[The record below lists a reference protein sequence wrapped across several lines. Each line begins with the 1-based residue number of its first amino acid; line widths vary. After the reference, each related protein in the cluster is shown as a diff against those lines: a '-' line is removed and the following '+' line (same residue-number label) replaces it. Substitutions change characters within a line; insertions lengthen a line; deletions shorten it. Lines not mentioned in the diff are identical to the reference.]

1 VREHKT
7 FRSGANSQL
16 RGSVGLPD
24 DWQTFTAHY
33 DEIADAVVLRVK
45 TRFEEPVRESP
56 TVELVAPCPACT
68 DGARRARVCVPA
80 LRCPQA
86 EGQAMKRRAPL
97 LASMAMHIIQQLG
110 GRLWSK
116 QRDILNAV
124 FGSSRK
130 RICVVKSC
138 TGAGKSHVA
147 AYIAWA
153 WLLSGHGRL
162 VVTTA
167 PSQRQVNGA
176 VWNEMRII
184 ARRMEKAG
192 VSIGGSLAPKA
203 ANYEGPHGRRAI
215 GYSTDSATN
224 FAGWHSPGGTLVII
238 DDAQGLDE
246 EAWSTILGTVTGEN
260 DRILAIANPL
270 SPSGTFYALCTTV
283 GGDAVERI
291 TISAFDTPNLEDG
304 PRDHRRH
311 GHEGAGRIDPRC
323 RRRRVAIVEGARA
336 SASSPTPTTWR
347 SCRCRG
353 SRRRMT
359 DGRSGRRRSSTRLP
373 SRCRWPP
380 TLRALASTAASPL
393 SFATTCFATASAHR
407 NEFACSRRSSAT
419 RSSPSRTRWARRG
432 CSNGSGATSGLTPSA
447 STRWRSGKAST
458 TASSRSGVPVIGM
471 SGGTVA
477 NDPTRYV
484 NQRAEVLHAFR
495 DALRPRSTDG
505 RPTRA
510 RW

>member
-1 VREHKT
+1 
-7 FRSGANSQL
+7 
-16 RGSVGLPD
+16 
-24 DWQTFTAHY
+24 
-33 DEIADAVVLRVK
+33 
-45 TRFEEPVRESP
+45 
-56 TVELVAPCPACT
+56 
-68 DGARRARVCVPA
+68 
-80 LRCPQA
+80 
-86 EGQAMKRRAPL
+86 MKRRAPL
-97 LASMAMHIIQQLG
+97 LPSVAMQIIQQLG

-116 QRDILNAV
+116 QREILNAV

-130 RICVVKSC
+130 RTVVVKSC

-192 VSIGGSLAPKA
+192 VPIGGSLAPKA
-203 ANYEGPHGRRAI
+203 ATYEGPHGRRAI

-283 GGDAVERI
+283 GGDTVERI
-291 TISAFDTPNLEDG
+291 TISAFDTPNLKTGRAVIDG
-304 PRDHRRH
+304 MVTKEQVESIRAIAGEGSPSWKARVLGEFPDTDDMALVPLSWLAAAHDRWKEWAATLELEIPESTSMAADLAGLGVDCGITAVVRDYLFRDRIGAPQRARVLAPLIRH
-311 GHEGAGRIDPRC
+311 PKFPVENTMGTTGLLKRQWSDIRPDSFRIDK
-323 RRRRVAIVEGARA
+323 VALGQGIYDRLVEI
-336 SASSPTPTTWR
+336 
-347 SCRCRG
+347 
-353 SRRRMT
+353 
-359 DGRSGRRRSSTRLP
+359 
-373 SRCRWPP
+373 
-380 TLRALASTAASPL
+380 
-393 SFATTCFATASAHR
+393 
-407 NEFACSRRSSAT
+407 
-419 RSSPSRTRWARRG
+419 
-432 CSNGSGATSGLTPSA
+432 
-447 STRWRSGKAST
+447 
-458 TASSRSGVPVIGM
+458 GVPVIGM

-477 NDPTRYV
+477 NDPARYV
-484 NQRAEVLHAFR
+484 NQRAEILHAFR
-495 DALRPRSTDG
+495 DALRPRATDG
-505 RPTRA
+505 SPDTRPLVMLPWDERLVHQATTLRMSYTSRGLSKVESKIEWSARQRKAQHAASNSPDELDAVSMAMCPEPAGAASSGIGDFLRA
-510 RW
+510 YGSER